1 VIHVTIS
8 ARWAIIPPMSLSTTS
23 ASVGLA
29 IRAAREGASL
39 PIARVARACGLTA
52 LELDGIESGR
62 SRPSIATLD
71 RIARAIGK
79 SLADLVRGGDK
90 ASSGPQGGGAPLR
103 LGLPQIAR
111 AIAELSVQGGS
122 KIDAAESAAI
132 LYAMSVCNDNQSA
145 AARMLAMERKAFVRR
160 LRRAKR
166 RRKE

>member
-1 VIHVTIS
+1 VTIK
-8 ARWAIIPPMSLSTTS
+8 ARWAIIPPMSQPTTS

-29 IRAAREGASL
+29 IRTAREGASL

-71 RIARAIGK
+71 RIAKAIGT
-79 SLADLVRGGDK
+79 SLADLVRGGER
-90 ASSGPQGGGAPLR
+90 ASTSSQPSGAAPR

-111 AIAELSVQGGS
+111 AIAELKVHRGS
-122 KIDAAESAAI
+122 KVDAAESAAI

-160 LRRAKR
+160 LRRAR
-166 RRKE
+166 RRTKE

>member
-52 LELDGIESGR
+52 LE
-62 SRPSIATLD
+62 LD